1 MFALNGCHLRVITVL
16 HVGKIQN
23 PGRDQP
29 FEGVF
34 HAYFNVSSY
43 YPRSGKA
50 SVPVE
55 RGERQTPLLFLK

>member
-29 FEGVF
+29 FEGGSCVF
-34 HAYFNVSSY
+34 QCSSY

-55 RGERQTPLLFLK
+55 RGGRQTPLSF